1 MSINREAFGINRRCS
16 TRRLRYVY
24 CLDALKPVIL
34 HRTAIQS
41 GSRAYNSGTCSAA
54 RREIL
59 VSLPSAVTEGVSM
72 VTAECRHS
80 AMQ

>member
-1 MSINREAFGINRRCS
+1 MDGRYS

-24 CLDALKPVIL
+24 CVDALKPVTP
-34 HRTAIQS
+34 HRTVVQS
-41 GSRAYNSGTCSAA
+41 DSRAYNSGTCSAA

-59 VSLPSAVTEGVSM
+59 VSLPSAVTDGVSM
-72 VTAECRHS
+72 VTSECRHS

>member
-1 MSINREAFGINRRCS
+1 MNRRYS

-24 CLDALKPVIL
+24 CVDALKPMTL
-34 HRTAIQS
+34 HRTAVQS

-59 VSLPSAVTEGVSM
+59 ASLSSAVTEGVSM
-72 VTAECRHS
+72 VTSECRHS